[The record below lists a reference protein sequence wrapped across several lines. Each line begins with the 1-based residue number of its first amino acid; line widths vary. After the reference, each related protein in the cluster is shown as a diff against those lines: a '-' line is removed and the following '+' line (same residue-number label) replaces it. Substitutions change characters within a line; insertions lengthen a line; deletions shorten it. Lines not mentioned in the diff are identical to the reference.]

1 MAGGTFEMIG
11 RSECKC
17 LCHTD
22 ANILGLINVSLHVM
36 PCCESDIGKQMT
48 EDRPTLIYYVQ
59 TVLNTFKRDQE
70 AEYSRDREY
79 AIELLEKAME
89 CQNDIWNAAIEAA
102 ANKVESAG
110 NILLAH
116 SVRELKK

>member
-1 MAGGTFEMIG
+1 MFGLNVIRCYG
-11 RSECKC
+11 KY
-17 LCHTD
+17 
-22 ANILGLINVSLHVM
+22 ILGVTKMI
-36 PCCESDIGKQMT
+36 

-59 TVLNTFKRDQE
+59 TVLNTFKRSE
-70 AEYSRDREY
+70 EEGYHSNDRQY
-79 AIELLEKAME
+79 AIELLEKAMLY
-89 CQNDIWNAAIEAA
+89 QNDIWNAAIEAA